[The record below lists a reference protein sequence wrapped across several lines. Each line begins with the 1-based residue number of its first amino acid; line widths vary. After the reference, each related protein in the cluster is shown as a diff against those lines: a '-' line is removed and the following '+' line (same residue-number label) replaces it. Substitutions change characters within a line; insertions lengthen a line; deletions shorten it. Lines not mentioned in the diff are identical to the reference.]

1 MSRKRK
7 STVNVGISTTFKN
20 RKKPQL
26 ITLDNLVELQPLTP
40 NQERLFDSYDKGKN
54 IIAHGMPGS
63 GKTLCL
69 IYKALEDV
77 LDNTTPYRK
86 VVIVRSIVPTRDI
99 GFLKGSIEDKYSQY
113 EKPYKHMLKNLF
125 EFNTEEEYELL
136 YGNLKAQRS
145 LDFISTSFERG
156 DTYEDSIIIVDEFQN
171 ANFHEL
177 CTLITRIGKNSK
189 IMFGGDIMQSDLTR
203 QNEKNGAADFMRILR
218 IMKSFEF
225 IEFQIEDIVRSELVK
240 EFIIAKHELGL

>member
-7 STVNVGISTTFKN
+7 STANVGISTTFKN
-20 RKKPQL
+20 KRKPQL
-26 ITLDNLVELQPLTP
+26 ITLDNLVELQPLTA
-40 NQERLFDSYDKGKN
+40 NQEKLFDFYDKGKN
-54 IIAHGMPGS
+54 IIAHGVPGS
-63 GKTLCL
+63 GKSLCA

-77 LDNTTPYRK
+77 LDTSTPYRK

-113 EKPYKHMLKNLF
+113 EKPYKNMLKCLF

-177 CTLITRIGKNSK
+177 CTLITRLGKNSK
-189 IMFGGDIMQSDLTR
+189 IMFCGDIMQSDLTR
-203 QNEKNGAADFMRILR
+203 QNERNGASDFIRILK

-225 IEFQIEDIVRSELVK
+225 LEFQIEDIVRSELVK